1 MNSKNQ
7 GLKRAI
13 GRKNMKKILT
23 AAVILFAAVAVIAG
37 CGGNAATQTTKAA
50 AAATKVQA
58 ASSAAGTKAAET
70 TQAKTQAP
78 ATKSAVTTAAAT
90 TKAAAAASKAAIK
103 NVISGVVIDASMNVT
118 TIQSEHGTTLSFST
132 GADTASVKIDRTG
145 LKDSIVLGHAV
156 KITCKDA
163 VDEKNPSANVVTKM
177 EDAKS
182 KCEDYDALSAAGT
195 IILMTENKDLN
206 GLASVCSYPVYV
218 GAKGGM
224 TVKDQAEFLKNF
236 TAADIFTDTFVK
248 SVTGTNLMDIGIS
261 DAGMVVSA
269 NGAKP
274 DVIISKTDDG
284 WNITGINVN

>member
-1 MNSKNQ
+1 
-7 GLKRAI
+7 
-13 GRKNMKKILT
+13 MKKILT
-23 AAVILFAAVAVIAG
+23 AAVILFSAVAVIAG
-37 CGGNAATQTTKAA
+37 CGGNAATQTTK

-78 ATKSAVTTAAAT
+78 TTKSAVTTAAAT
-90 TKAAAAASKAAIK
+90 TKAAAAASKAANK

-132 GADTASVKIDRTG
+132 GADTASAKIDRTG
-145 LKDSIVLGHAV
+145 LKDSIVLGHAI

-163 VDEKNPSANVVTKM
+163 IDEKNPSANVVTKM

-182 KCEDYDALSAAGT
+182 KCDDYDALSAAGT
-195 IILMTENKDLN
+195 VIMLTENKDLN

-218 GAKGGM
+218 GAKGGK

-236 TAADIFTDTFVK
+236 TADDIFTDTFVK
-248 SVTGTNLMDIGIS
+248 AVSGTSLMDIGIS